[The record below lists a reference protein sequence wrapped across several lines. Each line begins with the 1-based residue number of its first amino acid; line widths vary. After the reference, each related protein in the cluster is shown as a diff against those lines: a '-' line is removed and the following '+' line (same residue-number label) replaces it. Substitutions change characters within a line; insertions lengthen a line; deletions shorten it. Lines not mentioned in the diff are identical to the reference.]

1 MVKKVINENQKI
13 EIKLIDFGISL
24 NLQKV
29 KNVEDMDPIG
39 TLLYMAP

>member
-1 MVKKVINENQKI
+1 MKKVANDKQKI

-24 NLQKV
+24 DLQKV
-29 KNVEDMDPIG
+29 KNVQEMDPIG